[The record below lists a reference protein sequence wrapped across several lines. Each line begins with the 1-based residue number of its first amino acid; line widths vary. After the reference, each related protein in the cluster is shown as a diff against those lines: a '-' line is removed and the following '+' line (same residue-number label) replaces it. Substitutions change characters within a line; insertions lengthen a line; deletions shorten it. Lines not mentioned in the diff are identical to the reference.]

1 MSTFPWYL
9 LHLVSYCIYL
19 AVLFCAFIFALINWS
34 KSPRAAAMLVAGLS
48 IILLS
53 DLTKGCV
60 PYVIRITSANAQ
72 FLSYIF
78 SIVHIVTSIATSCGI
93 LLIAIA
99 VFIDR
104 KIKPAINKKIETI
117 ETIETI
123 NFGTNDNPYHV
134 SQSSRS

>member
-9 LHLVSYCIYL
+9 LHIVSSCIYL
-19 AVLFCAFIFALINWS
+19 AVLLCAFIFALINWS
-34 KSPRAAAMLVAGLS
+34 KSPRAAVMLVAGLS

-60 PYVIRITSANAQ
+60 PYIIRTTNANAQ
-72 FLSYIF
+72 FFSDIF

-104 KIKPAINKKIETI
+104 KIKPAINKKFDTI
-117 ETIETI
+117 ETIETVT
-123 NFGTNDNPYHV
+123 FGTNDNPYHV
-134 SQSSRS
+134 SQPSRS